1 MNTGRWS
8 PSSVNP
14 GDEVKVLCGTFAG
27 LKGVVREVSTSR
39 GMAQVELQ
47 LDRRSMA
54 VELELWQLERASER

>member
-1 MNTGRWS
+1 
-8 PSSVNP
+8 
-14 GDEVKVLCGTFAG
+14 VKVLCGTFAG